1 MNKTLLVIL
10 SLSIALFI
18 NVESKAQTTLQTV
31 DFETAGSGYTITGA
45 QTTSGDDW
53 FERTDGT
60 TVLPD
65 VAFTGKQGT
74 YYIYAEDTDNG
85 RTTDDPVYVTLNAI
99 DVSLYTNLSVKL
111 LVAANNSV
119 DAGKEKT
126 EYLKIQYSF
135 DGGAFVT
142 RTQFIAPSVAAT
154 YYAEDTNVDGTT
166 DGASLSTAFTEFT
179 YSIPSSGT
187 NLQMRILVNVNTGRE
202 EMGFDNIRVIAGGIL
217 PVELTS
223 FIALTIDNNIQLNW
237 KTATE
242 VNNYGFEV
250 ERTIKNEK
258 LEIINWETIGFVAG
272 AGNSNSPKE
281 YSFTDKPKD
290 GTEFK
295 YRLKQIDNDGQ
306 YEYSPEVEVSLNA
319 VSDYSLKQNFPNP
332 FNPTTKIEYSIPTD
346 NNVEIK
352 VFNVLGVEVATLL
365 NEQRQ
370 AGTHSIEFNSD
381 ALPSGIYFYKINSG
395 KYSEVKKMILL
406 R

>member
-1 MNKTLLVIL
+1 MTFVPVGGSNSTVNYTP
-10 SLSIALFI
+10 SP
-18 NVESKAQTTLQTV
+18 NQWDENSKL
-31 DFETAGSGYTITGA
+31 
-45 QTTSGDDW
+45 
-53 FERTDGT
+53 
-60 TVLPD
+60 
-65 VAFTGKQGT
+65 
-74 YYIYAEDTDNG
+74 
-85 RTTDDPVYVTLNAI
+85 VTLNWIGITAI
-99 DVSLYTNLSVKL
+99 NITAPYSLYW
-111 LVAANNSV
+111 
-119 DAGKEKT
+119 
-126 EYLKIQYSF
+126 
-135 DGGAFVT
+135 
-142 RTQFIAPSVAAT
+142 
-154 YYAEDTNVDGTT
+154 
-166 DGASLSTAFTEFT
+166 
-179 YSIPSSGT
+179 
-187 NLQMRILVNVNTGRE
+187 
-202 EMGFDNIRVIAGGIL
+202 GFDDIVMDASL

-223 FIALTIDNNIQLNW
+223 FTANTIENEVILNW
-237 KTATE
+237 QTATE

-295 YRLKQIDNDGQ
+295 YRLKQIDSDGQ

-365 NEQRQ
+365 NELRQ

-395 KYSEVKKMILL
+395 RYSEVKKMILL

>member
-1 MNKTLLVIL
+1 MKKFQNLTF
-10 SLSIALFI
+10 ALI
-18 NVESKAQTTLQTV
+18 
-31 DFETAGSGYTITGA
+31 
-45 QTTSGDDW
+45 
-53 FERTDGT
+53 
-60 TVLPD
+60 
-65 VAFTGKQGT
+65 GK
-74 YYIYAEDTDNG
+74 
-85 RTTDDPVYVTLNAI
+85 
-99 DVSLYTNLSVKL
+99 S
-111 LVAANNSV
+111 
-119 DAGKEKT
+119 
-126 EYLKIQYSF
+126 
-135 DGGAFVT
+135 
-142 RTQFIAPSVAAT
+142 
-154 YYAEDTNVDGTT
+154 
-166 DGASLSTAFTEFT
+166 
-179 YSIPSSGT
+179 
-187 NLQMRILVNVNTGRE
+187 RILVLILFFSSTVSILAVNDLSVSGVTGGYTNANGTYIYQGLDGNSHNYWKHSTNNYYVYWNNTYGSW
-202 EMGFDNIRVIAGGIL
+202 EMGNSYTDYEEYIIYDEVNPLITVNQIPWASPAGDANPADRVWSGNSAFFPMIMEEVPPL

-223 FIALTIDNNIQLNW
+223 FTANILSSNVDLNW
-237 KTATE
+237 QTATE

-250 ERTIKNEK
+250 ERTIKKEK
-258 LEIINWETIGFVAG
+258 LEIINWETVGFVAG

-295 YRLKQIDNDGQ
+295 YRLKQIDADGQ
-306 YEYSPEVEVSLNA
+306 YEYSPEVEVSLTA

-365 NEQRQ
+365 NEPRQ